1 MSRPARQ
8 ILALLGLTVA
18 AVATVAALLA
28 PSASAHSELK
38 SSNPAQGQVV
48 PEVPDQVE
56 LNFNQQIAPEF
67 AAVALGPRKGGAS
80 SPLEVSVQ
88 GTTVTA
94 TVTDETAK
102 EDQSG
107 RWQLSYRVTSA
118 DGHPIEGSID
128 FVVRPAKTQPTESP
142 TDTATDSSTDS
153 SLPPVT
159 TEAGPPS
166 STGSGSSSAEN
177 PRTSSSDSS
186 WTSTLVLGSIA
197 LVVTVAALVFLKR
210 RSDAE

>member
-8 ILALLGLTVA
+8 ILALLGLTLAAVA
-18 AVATVAALLA
+18 AVALLA

-67 AAVALGPRKGGAS
+67 AAVALGPRKGCAS

-88 GTTVTA
+88 GATVTA

-128 FVVRPAKTQPTESP
+128 FVVRPPKPQPAESP
-142 TDTATDSSTDS
+142 TDSSTDS
-153 SLPPVT
+153 SMPPVT

-177 PRTSSSDSS
+177 PRTTASDSS

-197 LVVTVAALVFLKR
+197 LVVTVSALVFLKR